1 MNILLVAWLT
11 FLMNNKN
18 IFLFWLWAYL
28 SKTKQDEKAFDK
40 VKNMNKSVGLI
51 LIVVGIIMLVWTG
64 FTYTRKEKIVDA
76 GPIQISADREK
87 SVNWPPYVG
96 GIILAAGVFVLV
108 ASKKKWRRVCE
119 TTFQKYR
126 SDNLLSLVL
135 FVTNSF
141 L

>member
-1 MNILLVAWLT
+1 
-11 FLMNNKN
+11 
-18 IFLFWLWAYL
+18 
-28 SKTKQDEKAFDK
+28 
-40 VKNMNKSVGLI
+40 MNKSVGLI

-108 ASKKKWRRVCE
+108 ASKKK
-119 TTFQKYR
+119 
-126 SDNLLSLVL
+126 
-135 FVTNSF
+135 
-141 L
+141 